1 MTTNDD
7 NDAKRAAHV
16 HMKGNVMTA
25 TRTRRTTRKAVD
37 TDIVPEDL
45 VLDDTP
51 VIVADAPVVA
61 PPVSNRKYF
70 SHANCDHARQGE
82 AGKKARAACRA
93 AHRAY
98 LAAEADHIASLSN
111 VAV

>member
-51 VIVADAPVVA
+51 VIVADAPA
-61 PPVSNRKYF
+61 PATNRKYM
-70 SHANCDHARQGE
+70 SHANCTHARKGE
-82 AGKKARAACRA
+82 AGKLARAACRKA
-93 AHRAY
+93 IRSY
-98 LAAEADHIASLSN
+98 LAAEQDFLANNASDDIA
-111 VAV
+111 V